1 MKRKMWCIG
10 FFAVLLTILGLPS
23 IASAAGPAIFVN
35 FGDIKGNAIDENHKD
50 WVDALGISEAL
61 AGPPLDAQGRNVK
74 ATYSPFQITKVWD
87 AASPKLRE
95 AALKGTH
102 IPEVVVELTPSLDT
116 MHPVLRITLKEV
128 LITTVSMTVPSILGT
143 SISDTIPVTGAKEV
157 VTLVAGAVQWEFFS
171 YKADGSVG
179 AYVTTKWAFV
189 QGAFANPGI
198 Q

>member
-1 MKRKMWCIG
+1 MKRKMWSIG
-10 FFAVLLTILGLPS
+10 CFVVLLTILGLPS

-102 IPEVVVELTPSLDT
+102 MPVCRSNTDRVLCPVNCMATLSGTPARTRLLTA
-116 MHPVLRITLKEV
+116 VLRR
-128 LITTVSMTVPSILGT
+128 S
-143 SISDTIPVTGAKEV
+143 
-157 VTLVAGAVQWEFFS
+157 
-171 YKADGSVG
+171 
-179 AYVTTKWAFV
+179 
-189 QGAFANPGI
+189 
-198 Q
+198 